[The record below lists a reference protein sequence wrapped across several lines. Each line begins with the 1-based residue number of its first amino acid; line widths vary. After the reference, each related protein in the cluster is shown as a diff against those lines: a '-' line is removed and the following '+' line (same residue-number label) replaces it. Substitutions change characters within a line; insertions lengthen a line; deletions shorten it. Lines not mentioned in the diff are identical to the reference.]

1 MTAMRVGHDD
11 PSKPGAGSQEY
22 PSGGAYRNPASS
34 YQTATPQQLQAAG
47 ITPVVINDR
56 PMVRQK
62 SSTLNSFPV
71 YAASNTYPDQDLV
84 GQNRPYNYDDMRVP
98 GQQSRGEAP
107 YVNTSSYAKASSTA
121 YHQNAM
127 PNRGGPPQINSVEV
141 RTISRRY
148 LCFAIFYSVL
158 KFVLS
163 LVPIHNTGCQG
174 DDQTSHVDVGT

>member
-11 PSKPGAGSQEY
+11 PSKPGAGPQDY

-71 YAASNTYPDQDLV
+71 YAPSSAYPDQDLV

-98 GQQSRGEAP
+98 GHQSRTDAP

-127 PNRGGPPQINSVEV
+127 PNRGGAPQINSVEV
-141 RTISRRY
+141 SPKTYYFILFSICTDMLDVLFLFNLFAVSPHHRMSRR
-148 LCFAIFYSVL
+148 
-158 KFVLS
+158 
-163 LVPIHNTGCQG
+163 
-174 DDQTSHVDVGT
+174 